1 LWISG
6 EKGDIGF
13 PGPPGETGLRGLP
26 GPMGDRGPLGLQVY
40 YDFLLQLKIIIVG
53 V

>member
-13 PGPPGETGLRGLP
+13 PGPPGEIGLRGLP
-26 GPMGDRGPLGLQVY
+26 GPMGDRGPLGLQVN
-40 YDFLLQLKIIIVG
+40 YDFFIITEDNHL
-53 V
+53 

>member
-26 GPMGDRGPLGLQVY
+26 GPMGDRGPLGLQVN
-40 YDFLLQLKIIIVG
+40 YDFFYYNWRQSL
-53 V
+53 